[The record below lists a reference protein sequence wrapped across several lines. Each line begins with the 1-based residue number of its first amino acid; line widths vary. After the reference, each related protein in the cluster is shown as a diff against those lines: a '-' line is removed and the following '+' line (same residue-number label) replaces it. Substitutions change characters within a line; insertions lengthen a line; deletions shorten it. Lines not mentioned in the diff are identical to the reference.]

1 VLPLLDLKGFKGPTR
16 INNFDRPSI
25 WITGPLPGLSAIPVC
40 RRAMSSGLLDAVEVG
55 DFPRVQWL
63 LSKHP
68 ASIAETDVLGRT
80 ALLLSAY
87 NGMLPMCQWLL
98 SKGATITETDILG
111 YTPLLSAAIKANLPE
126 NLTTVKWLLE
136 FGGASIAE
144 TTNSQR
150 TCWDLLSLCDI
161 WHTYDTAAVTALL
174 QVMLLHG
181 APPLSM
187 ASQLSADYGRVV
199 EEGARLRARLPAYL
213 ARRRRARLSAHCPL
227 LGPLRILAMVRAYH
241 QPTTKQLW
249 ATGLGADV
257 NMPRVEL
264 DDIAGPPFSPPLV
277 HPPGR
282 LQHRRNTWRPKGTAP
297 IPAAVAQD
305 SRNAQGA
312 SMEGAV
318 LWAARPAI
326 ALEGA

>member
-1 VLPLLDLKGFKGPTR
+1 M
-16 INNFDRPSI
+16 
-25 WITGPLPGLSAIPVC
+25 A
-40 RRAMSSGLLDAVEVG
+40 SGLLDAVEVG
-55 DFPRVQWL
+55 DLPRVQWL

-68 ASIAETDVLGRT
+68 ASIAETDILGRT

-111 YTPLLSAAIKANLPE
+111 YTPLLSAAIKANMPE

-150 TCWDLLSLCDI
+150 TCWDLLSLCDF
-161 WHTYDTAAVTALL
+161 WRTCDTAAVTALL
-174 QVMLLHG
+174 QVMLLRG

-187 ASQLSADYGRVV
+187 ASQLSPDYRRVV

-213 ARRRRARLSAHCPL
+213 ARRRRVRLSAHCPL
-227 LGPLRILAMVRAYH
+227 LGPLRTLALVRANH
-241 QPTTKQLW
+241 QPTTKQIW

-257 NMPRVEL
+257 NMPRVVPG
-264 DDIAGPPFSPPLV
+264 IASSPSGPTLV
-277 HPPGR
+277 HPPSR
-282 LQHRRNTWRPKGTAP
+282 NQHRRKTWRPKDTAR
-297 IPAAVAQD
+297 IPAAAAHD
-305 SRNAQGA
+305 SRDVRGT
-312 SMEGAV
+312 SRRGTSGTAV
-318 LWAARPAI
+318 MPAI
-326 ALEGA
+326 AVKGA